1 MCVGLRGLL
10 NTRGIEGMK
19 LFIPRSVLGKV
30 VSIIV
35 FLGAV
40 AGILT
45 FINLVWTFGWFSDSG
60 DANGSGIV
68 APPSTIPTPTPTPAP
83 TLVYPSWPL
92 PAEDTPTSLD
102 DLRLMLA
109 SAKSVIQSTAQAEA
123 LRDVAKYAVAMGYYG
138 IAIEAGREIY
148 SSSASSEA
156 LRDVAIC
163 AAEAKRYEEAIR
175 AASEIYRTTVH
186 DGTMKAIVR
195 IQGEQEQGGV
205 ADVLDSSLSDNV
217 SLDTGG
223 RLGCPWE
230 STSIPN
236 STPIV
241 P

>member
-1 MCVGLRGLL
+1 MCVGLRVIL

-19 LFIPRSVLGKV
+19 RFIPRSLWGKA
-30 VSIIV
+30 VSTIL

-45 FINLVWTFGWFSDSG
+45 FIVQLWPFGWSIDSG
-60 DANGSGIV
+60 DTNGSTIV
-68 APPSTIPTPTPTPAP
+68 APPSPTPTPVYTPDS
-83 TLVYPSWPL
+83 PSWSL
-92 PAEDTPTSLD
+92 PAQYTPTSLD

-109 SAKSVIQSTAQAEA
+109 SGKSVRQSTAQAEA
-123 LRDVAKYAVAMGYYG
+123 LRDVAKYAVAMSYYG

-148 SSSASSEA
+148 SSSSSSEV

-175 AASEIYRTTVH
+175 AASEIYGTTVH

-195 IQGEQEQGGV
+195 IQGEQEQGGA
-205 ADVLDSSLSDNV
+205 ADVLDSNLSDNV
-217 SLDTGG
+217 SLDTAE
-223 RLGCPWE
+223 RLNCPWE
-230 STSIPN
+230 STPASP
-236 STPIV
+236 PIV

>member
-1 MCVGLRGLL
+1 M
-10 NTRGIEGMK
+10 
-19 LFIPRSVLGKV
+19 V
-30 VSIIV
+30 VSTIV

-45 FINLVWTFGWFSDSG
+45 FINLLWPFGWFSDSG
-60 DANGSGIV
+60 DANGSIIV
-68 APPSTIPTPTPTPAP
+68 APPSTIPTPTPTPVP
-83 TLVYPSWPL
+83 TPVYPSWPL
-92 PAEDTPTSLD
+92 PAQDTPTSLD

-109 SAKSVIQSTAQAEA
+109 SAKSVKQSTAQAEA

-148 SSSASSEA
+148 SSSASSVA

-195 IQGEQEQGGV
+195 IQGEQEQGG
-205 ADVLDSSLSDNV
+205 ANNV

-230 STSIPN
+230 STPIPN

>member
-1 MCVGLRGLL
+1 
-10 NTRGIEGMK
+10 
-19 LFIPRSVLGKV
+19 
-30 VSIIV
+30 
-35 FLGAV
+35 
-40 AGILT
+40 
-45 FINLVWTFGWFSDSG
+45 
-60 DANGSGIV
+60 
-68 APPSTIPTPTPTPAP
+68 
-83 TLVYPSWPL
+83 
-92 PAEDTPTSLD
+92 
-102 DLRLMLA
+102 MLA

-148 SSSASSEA
+148 SFSASSEA

-175 AASEIYRTTVH
+175 AASEIDSTTVH

-195 IQGEQEQGGV
+195 IQGEQEQGGA

-230 STSIPN
+230 STPIPN

>member
-1 MCVGLRGLL
+1 M
-10 NTRGIEGMK
+10 
-19 LFIPRSVLGKV
+19 GKV

-45 FINLVWTFGWFSDSG
+45 FIDLVWPFGWFSDSG
-60 DANGSGIV
+60 DANGSRIV

-92 PAEDTPTSLD
+92 PAQDNPTSLD

-175 AASEIYRTTVH
+175 AASEIYRTAVH

-195 IQGEQEQGGV
+195 IQGEQEQGGA

-223 RLGCPWE
+223 RLILSQKVCAGRSRTNVPTLGTIYSLC
-230 STSIPN
+230 SVYYPN
-236 STPIV
+236 IR
-241 P
+241 